1 MFHKSLGRSKEF
13 MKKLCTFCFND
24 GDVFGGGSRA
34 GNRRELLDNKFPID
48 SPFRMVAFH
57 SRECFPNTFIRY
69 HGGQAGQFE
78 GLAQA
83 HITLSPPSKD
93 LSSCRSGRPEYNAP
107 RLSTRSLRTVPSPPS
122 TRKFWEP
129 TLYETTGPCCLLQRA
144 NVLYLSAYLGI
155 RCKCPKIGKA
165 GGPGGSGLRLR
176 ERW

>member
-1 MFHKSLGRSKEF
+1 MMGTCSVEVLVLVIDGNCWTISFRLTLHFAWSRSILRNVSK
-13 MKKLCTFCFND
+13 
-24 GDVFGGGSRA
+24 
-34 GNRRELLDNKFPID
+34 
-48 SPFRMVAFH
+48 H
-57 SRECFPNTFIRY
+57 IRY
-69 HGGQAGQFE
+69 HGGQAGQYE